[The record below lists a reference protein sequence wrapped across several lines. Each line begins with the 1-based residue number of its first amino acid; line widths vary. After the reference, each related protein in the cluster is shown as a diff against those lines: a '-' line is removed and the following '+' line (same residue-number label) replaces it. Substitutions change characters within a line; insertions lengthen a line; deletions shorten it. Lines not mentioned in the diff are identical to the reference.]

1 MPIVSTSQRPED
13 LLDGPTIRK
22 WRTLYGWTQ
31 RGLALRTGLS
41 SQRIW
46 KFENNV
52 EKPRVEEMAAIVR
65 ALSTGPQAPA
75 RSQEDGSA

>member
-1 MPIVSTSQRPED
+1 MPIISTRPED

-31 RGLALRTGLS
+31 RGLAARTGLS

-46 KFENNV
+46 KFENGV
-52 EKPRVEEMAAIVR
+52 DKPRVDELVAIVR

-75 RSQEDGSA
+75 NPEGTPPA